1 MAVGTRVNMQMYSNR
16 PPPSRVST
24 KPCKRVVVNENGKM
38 GLNPNQLRP
47 TNLPR
52 GLQVEPA
59 QVVSPAPDAGRS
71 SGSRALRLS
80 PYSYYPLLPSSKELV
95 PVVDSFSLTAAGQPR
110 IRTGFPSF
118 SLKKTQRTS
127 TSRSLWWH
135 SKFVNSDII
144 AISEID
150 DPRRP
155 LKSYPV
161 HDRDSNTN
169 HGYAYHRSFSL
180 SVSTPK
186 IVNFHIRDLRIPSP
200 CNSSIKGRSPSPT
213 TNGHKSPIKTQHYV
227 ENLPKGKEITESVKK
242 SSRKLSTWGN
252 FT

>member
-135 SKFVNSDII
+135 SKFVNSDIL
-144 AISEID
+144 SE
-150 DPRRP
+150 
-155 LKSYPV
+155 
-161 HDRDSNTN
+161 
-169 HGYAYHRSFSL
+169 
-180 SVSTPK
+180 
-186 IVNFHIRDLRIPSP
+186 
-200 CNSSIKGRSPSPT
+200 
-213 TNGHKSPIKTQHYV
+213 Q
-227 ENLPKGKEITESVKK
+227 
-242 SSRKLSTWGN
+242 
-252 FT
+252 

>member
-1 MAVGTRVNMQMYSNR
+1 VAVETRVNMQMYSNR

-144 AISEID
+144 ASSGID

-169 HGYAYHRSFSL
+169 HGHISHRSSCL

-200 CNSSIKGRSPSPT
+200 GNPSMKGHSSSPT
-213 TNGHKSPIKTQHYV
+213 TIGHNSPIKTQHYV
-227 ENLPKGKEITESVKK
+227 ENLPNGKEIAESVNK
-242 SSRKLSTWGN
+242 SCAD
-252 FT
+252 

>member
-1 MAVGTRVNMQMYSNR
+1 MAVGTRVNMQLYSNR

-95 PVVDSFSLTAAGQPR
+95 PVVDSFSLTAAGQPPDSHR
-110 IRTGFPSF
+110 VPFFFSEKKHREPAQAAVYGGIR
-118 SLKKTQRTS
+118 
-127 TSRSLWWH
+127 
-135 SKFVNSDII
+135 N
-144 AISEID
+144 
-150 DPRRP
+150 
-155 LKSYPV
+155 
-161 HDRDSNTN
+161 
-169 HGYAYHRSFSL
+169 
-180 SVSTPK
+180 
-186 IVNFHIRDLRIPSP
+186 
-200 CNSSIKGRSPSPT
+200 
-213 TNGHKSPIKTQHYV
+213 
-227 ENLPKGKEITESVKK
+227 
-242 SSRKLSTWGN
+242 LSTAIL
-252 FT
+252 